1 MLPFFAKTARFF
13 SGKKRKATRCPRA
26 CSYTPGSYA
35 AVMSSQGSSTAVAQ
49 GFTMATAVL
58 GVGGSVY
65 TSSLLPAVY
74 GLLYTACFVAALRGL
89 PSPLQVVV
97 VLAMIGLSFALHL
110 VFLPA
115 GPFGWHA

>member
-1 MLPFFAKTARFF
+1 
-13 SGKKRKATRCPRA
+13 
-26 CSYTPGSYA
+26 
-35 AVMSSQGSSTAVAQ
+35 MSSQGSSTAVAQ

-65 TSSLLPAVY
+65 TRSLLPAVY

>member
-1 MLPFFAKTARFF
+1 
-13 SGKKRKATRCPRA
+13 
-26 CSYTPGSYA
+26 
-35 AVMSSQGSSTAVAQ
+35 MSSQGSSTAVAQ
-49 GFTMATAVL
+49 GLTMATAVL

-65 TSSLLPAVY
+65 TRSLLPAVY

-115 GPFGWHA
+115 GPCGWHA